1 MIIFV
6 FSEHKVFSKLRIWF
20 HGLWMILT
28 IVSLLA
34 MLGSG
39 AIIGFSDMIYDSC
52 VALNYGFGN

>member
-1 MIIFV
+1 
-6 FSEHKVFSKLRIWF
+6 
-20 HGLWMILT
+20 MILT